1 MKDNKKRMEEQE
13 QLLDHLI
20 EYGGKQYIDDEVEKF
35 EELPEMELPKD
46 FDDRMDKMFK
56 DAYKKEVHK
65 ERVHLGKKIAA
76 AAVIILG
83 AASVT
88 AMNVKAFRE
97 PILNFIFRQNSDLK
111 NKTKVDVEE
120 DNTNT
125 EDQFQFN
132 YIPEGYECTKIQT
145 LDSNNQIVYDF
156 KNSRNDY
163 IYVCLQLN
171 QNYDTY
177 QSMDKSSYT
186 KIINDDISYY
196 YVTGNNNKLLWY
208 DHNIIFTISSS
219 LNQNTMIK
227 IAENIDIKQ

>member
-20 EYGGKQYIDDEVEKF
+20 EYGGEQYIDDEVEKF

-97 PILNFIFRQNSDLK
+97 PILNFIFRSSDK
-111 NKTKVDVEE
+111 NNRTKVDVDE
-120 DNTNT
+120 TNNN
-125 EDQFQFN
+125 EDQFEFD
-132 YIPEGYECTKIQT
+132 YIPEGYELSKTHYVDNESQITYEYKNKENQYLYIKIQT
-145 LDSNNQIVYDF
+145 Q
-156 KNSRNDY
+156 
-163 IYVCLQLN
+163 QT
-171 QNYDTY
+171 YDTY
-177 QSMDKSSYT
+177 SNLINNDYT
-186 KIINDDISYY
+186 ELIKNNQKYY
-196 YVTGNNNKLLWY
+196 YIESNKNRLLWY
-208 DHNIIFTISSS
+208 KNDAIFSIISYESINELIEISQNI
-219 LNQNTMIK
+219 K
-227 IAENIDIKQ
+227 

>member
-120 DNTNT
+120 DSTNT

-132 YIPEGYECTKIQT
+132 YIPEGYECVKEQY
-145 LDSNNQIVYDF
+145 LQNNTQIVYDY
-156 KNSRNDY
+156 KNSKNQYLY
-163 IYVCLQLN
+163 IKIQTD
-171 QNYDTY
+171 QSYDTY
-177 QSMDKSSYT
+177 SNLISSDYT
-186 KIINDDISYY
+186 KIINNDQTYYYIESDKNRLIWYKNNMIFNIISYESIDE
-196 YVTGNNNKLLWY
+196 L
-208 DHNIIFTISSS
+208 
-219 LNQNTMIK
+219 IK
-227 IAENIDIKQ
+227 ISQNITT

>member
-97 PILNFIFRQNSDLK
+97 PILNFIFRSSDK
-111 NKTKVDVEE
+111 NNRTKVDVDEE
-120 DNTNT
+120 NTT
-125 EDQFQFN
+125 KKQFKFD
-132 YIPEGYECTKIQT
+132 YIPDDYNLVKEQHLNNDTQIVFDYKNAEDDYLYIKIQ
-145 LDSNNQIVYDF
+145 LGES
-156 KNSRNDY
+156 
-163 IYVCLQLN
+163 
-171 QNYDTY
+171 YDTY
-177 QSMDKSSYT
+177 SNLISNDYT
-186 KIINDDISYY
+186 KITQDNQTYYYLESNKNRLIWYNNHIIYNIISYEPFDE
-196 YVTGNNNKLLWY
+196 L
-208 DHNIIFTISSS
+208 
-219 LNQNTMIK
+219 IK
-227 IAENIDIKQ
+227 IAKNITSQ

>member
-120 DNTNT
+120 DSTNT

-145 LDSNNQIVYDF
+145 SNHDDHIIYNYQKENDF
-156 KNSRNDY
+156 LY
-163 IYVCLQLN
+163 ITIQLN
-171 QNYDTY
+171 QKYDNYIS
-177 QSMDKSSYT
+177 QSESEGYE
-186 KIINDDISYY
+186 KIIN
-196 YVTGNNNKLLWY
+196 GNQTFYFLKDKQNILLFY
-208 DHNIIFTISSS
+208 NHNAIFKITSIES
-219 LNQNTMIK
+219 QIEMIK
-227 IAENIDIKQ
+227 IAQNIELK